1 MYNKTY
7 LLQCGPWVFGTCCSM
22 ENAGLL
28 ACQTAELTN
37 LSSPYA
43 LDSLIEPKILSFVH
57 LVAYLFIRIFFF
69 ELTK

>member
-43 LDSLIEPKILSFVH
+43 LDSLIEPEILSSTIV
-57 LVAYLFIRIFFF
+57 VSWDSC
-69 ELTK
+69 